1 MNYCPHCSTPLNK
14 KFDVCPECK
23 KVIDYK
29 MLGDVFAEGGSSHV
43 NRKAR
48 RKIWFKEHA
57 LVIVPFITLAIG
69 FVAGAVLMF
78 GYLQIAFQN
87 EREDYDSQISEL
99 NTTITQN
106 KSTAQS
112 SSQEFQGVI
121 DQKDQIIGILSEQLD
136 LMGRAV
142 TFTTRLDR
150 NSTIAT
156 NSTQEADFYRRNI
169 LYLNSQFDQQVEA
182 LTATEY
188 EPRRAYSLITFP
200 SMIEQQ

>member
-1 MNYCPHCSTPLNK
+1 MNYCLHCSAPLHK
-14 KFDVCPECK
+14 KVDVCPECK

-29 MLGDVFAEGGSSHV
+29 MLGDVFAEGKSSHI

-57 LVIVPFITLAIG
+57 LVIIPGITLVLG

-99 NTTITQN
+99 KNTITQN
-106 KSTAQS
+106 KSAAQS
-112 SSQEFQGVI
+112 SSQDFQAVI
-121 DQKDQIIGILSEQLD
+121 DQKDQIIGIVSEQLD

-142 TFTTRLDR
+142 NFTNRLDR
-150 NSTIAT
+150 NCTIT
-156 NSTQEADFYRRNI
+156 PKSTQEADFYRRNI
-169 LYLNSQFDQQVEA
+169 LYLSSQFDQQVEA

-188 EPRRAYSLITFP
+188 EPRRAYSLITVP

>member
-1 MNYCPHCSTPLNK
+1 MNYCPHCSTPLRK
-14 KFDVCPECK
+14 KVDVCPECK
-23 KVIDYK
+23 KVVDYK
-29 MLGDVFAEGGSSHV
+29 MLGDVFAEGDNSQI

-57 LVIVPFITLAIG
+57 LVIVPFITLVIG
-69 FVAGAVLMF
+69 FLAGAVLMF

-99 NTTITQN
+99 NNTITQN

-112 SSQEFQGVI
+112 SSQEFQNII
-121 DQKDQIIGILSEQLD
+121 DQKDQIIGIVSEQLD

-142 TFTTRLDR
+142 NFTNRLDR
-150 NSTIAT
+150 NCTITPKSTL
-156 NSTQEADFYRRNI
+156 EADFYRRNI

-182 LTATEY
+182 LAATEY
-188 EPRRAYSLITFP
+188 EPRRTYSLITFP
-200 SMIEQQ
+200 SMIE